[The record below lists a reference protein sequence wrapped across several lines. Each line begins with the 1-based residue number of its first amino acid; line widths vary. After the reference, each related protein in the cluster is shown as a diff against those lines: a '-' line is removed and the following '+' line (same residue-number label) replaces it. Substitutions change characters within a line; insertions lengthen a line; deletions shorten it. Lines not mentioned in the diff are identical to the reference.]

1 MTGGRVVILGSTGR
15 NFAAGMSG
23 GIAYVLDTAHTFASK
38 VNMEMVQLGKVTDPR
53 EIAELRGL
61 IEDHRHFTGSE
72 VADRVLH
79 DFHHLLPLFVRVMPN
94 DYKRVLE
101 EQAARAKEEKL
112 RQSVIDL
119 VPSRTASQVNLAS
132 EGLEDILNAKAA
144 SSRSSSR
151 GRVHEPA
158 ILDLEDSLIDDATT
172 KQRSS
177 KLDKTRGFM
186 KYKRLNE
193 AYRPPRKRVK
203 DWKEISHRL
212 TDNELK
218 YQSSRCMD
226 CGVPFCQSDTG
237 CPISNII
244 PKWNDLVF
252 KDQWQDALNRLLLT
266 NNFPEFTGRVCPAPC
281 EGACVLGINEQ
292 PVGIKSIE
300 CAIIDKGFEMGWM
313 APNPPSFRTGKKIA
327 IIGSGPAGLAC
338 ADQLNKAG
346 HHITVYD
353 RNDRMGG
360 LLMYGIPNM
369 KLDKTV
375 VQRRLDLMAAEGV
388 TFVPN
393 ANVGVDVDI
402 DDLREENDAV
412 VICTGATW
420 PRDLKLPNRDVDGIH
435 FAMEFLQ
442 LNTKSLLDSE
452 LQNGNYIQAKGK
464 DVIVIGGGDTGND
477 CIGTSMRHGAKSVTN
492 FELLPKPPVSRAPDN
507 PWPQWPRIFR
517 TDYGHTEV
525 AAHFGNDP
533 REYCISTKEFV
544 VDEEGKLKGLN
555 TVRVEWTKD
564 SGGRWKM
571 EEVPDSQKF
580 FPAQLVFLA
589 LGFLGP
595 ETTVIKSLDLK
606 LDGRGNIQT
615 PPKKYSTNV
624 EGVFAAGD
632 CRRGQS
638 LIVWG
643 INEGRGAAAEVDMW
657 LQSSTRLPSAGG
669 IKTRVL
675 VPPPSTLT
683 SKPATQTV
691 KVEA

>member
-1 MTGGRVVILGSTGR
+1 
-15 NFAAGMSG
+15 
-23 GIAYVLDTAHTFASK
+23 
-38 VNMEMVQLGKVTDPR
+38 
-53 EIAELRGL
+53 
-61 IEDHRHFTGSE
+61 
-72 VADRVLH
+72 
-79 DFHHLLPLFVRVMPN
+79 
-94 DYKRVLE
+94 
-101 EQAARAKEEKL
+101 
-112 RQSVIDL
+112 
-119 VPSRTASQVNLAS
+119 
-132 EGLEDILNAKAA
+132 
-144 SSRSSSR
+144 
-151 GRVHEPA
+151 
-158 ILDLEDSLIDDATT
+158 
-172 KQRSS
+172 
-177 KLDKTRGFM
+177 
-186 KYKRLNE
+186 
-193 AYRPPRKRVK
+193 
-203 DWKEISHRL
+203 
-212 TDNELK
+212 
-218 YQSSRCMD
+218 
-226 CGVPFCQSDTG
+226 
-237 CPISNII
+237 
-244 PKWNDLVF
+244 
-252 KDQWQDALNRLLLT
+252 
-266 NNFPEFTGRVCPAPC
+266 
-281 EGACVLGINEQ
+281 
-292 PVGIKSIE
+292 
-300 CAIIDKGFEMGWM
+300 
-313 APNPPSFRTGKKIA
+313 
-327 IIGSGPAGLAC
+327 
-338 ADQLNKAG
+338 
-346 HHITVYD
+346 
-353 RNDRMGG
+353 
-360 LLMYGIPNM
+360 LMYGIPNM

-375 VQRRLDLMAAEGV
+375 VQRRLDLMVAEGV

-393 ANVGVDVDI
+393 ANVGVDVDM
-402 DDLREENDAV
+402 DDLREDNDAV

-420 PRDLKLPNRDVDGIH
+420 PRDLKLPNRDVEGIH

-477 CIGTSMRHGAKSVTN
+477 CIGTAMRHGAKSVTN

-606 LDGRGNIQT
+606 QDGRGNIQT
-615 PPKKYSTNV
+615 PLKKYSTNV

-669 IKTRVL
+669 MKTRL
-675 VPPPSTLT
+675 FVPPPSNLS
-683 SKPATQTV
+683 SKTTVQTV

>member
-1 MTGGRVVILGSTGR
+1 
-15 NFAAGMSG
+15 
-23 GIAYVLDTAHTFASK
+23 
-38 VNMEMVQLGKVTDPR
+38 
-53 EIAELRGL
+53 
-61 IEDHRHFTGSE
+61 
-72 VADRVLH
+72 
-79 DFHHLLPLFVRVMPN
+79 
-94 DYKRVLE
+94 
-101 EQAARAKEEKL
+101 
-112 RQSVIDL
+112 
-119 VPSRTASQVNLAS
+119 
-132 EGLEDILNAKAA
+132 
-144 SSRSSSR
+144 
-151 GRVHEPA
+151 
-158 ILDLEDSLIDDATT
+158 
-172 KQRSS
+172 
-177 KLDKTRGFM
+177 
-186 KYKRLNE
+186 
-193 AYRPPRKRVK
+193 
-203 DWKEISHRL
+203 
-212 TDNELK
+212 
-218 YQSSRCMD
+218 
-226 CGVPFCQSDTG
+226 
-237 CPISNII
+237 
-244 PKWNDLVF
+244 
-252 KDQWQDALNRLLLT
+252 
-266 NNFPEFTGRVCPAPC
+266 
-281 EGACVLGINEQ
+281 
-292 PVGIKSIE
+292 
-300 CAIIDKGFEMGWM
+300 MGWM
-313 APNPPSFRTGKKIA
+313 DPNPPSFRTGKKVA

-346 HHITVYD
+346 HHVTVYD

-388 TFVPN
+388 AFVAN
-393 ANVGVDVDI
+393 ANVGVDIDV
-402 DDLREENDAV
+402 DDLREENDAIV
-412 VICTGATW
+412 VCTGATW
-420 PRDLKLPNRDVDGIH
+420 PRDLKLPNREVDGIH

-533 REYCISTKEFV
+533 REYSISTKQFV
-544 VDEEGKLKGLN
+544 VDEDGKLKGLN
-555 TVRVEWTKD
+555 TARVEWTKD

-571 EEVPDSQKF
+571 EEVPGSEKF

-595 ETTVIKSLDLK
+595 ESNVIKALDIK
-606 LDGRGNIQT
+606 QDARSNIQT
-615 PPKKYSTNV
+615 PPKKYSTGV

-643 INEGRGAAAEVDMW
+643 INEGRGAAAEVDTW

-669 IKTRVL
+669 IKTRVF
-675 VPPPSTLT
+675 VPPPSTLDN
-683 SKPATQTV
+683 KCGLHMV